1 MAAAIAG
8 GVGGSAASTAWLL
21 GRRRVGGGVD
31 DAAAGSALLPPH
43 ELFFFRGGLG
53 ELFGEPPVGVLLGGR
68 RSAAEVLL
76 LRCADDGERGLLGER
91 AVLRASGELV
101 GELGTSFLCLSAS
114 TRSPSLGDPDGEI
127 SSGGTLRPAVGEG
140 LPSVQTARLTI
151 GEA

>member
-31 DAAAGSALLPPH
+31 DAAAGSALLLPH

-53 ELFGEPPVGVLLGGR
+53 ELFCEPPVGVLLGGR

-76 LRCADDGERGLLGER
+76 LRCADDGERVLLGER
-91 AVLRASGELV
+91 AVRRASGELV

-114 TRSPSLGDPDGEI
+114 TRSPSLGGPDGEI

>member
-31 DAAAGSALLPPH
+31 DAAAGSALLLPH

-76 LRCADDGERGLLGER
+76 LRCADDGERVLLGER

-101 GELGTSFLCLSAS
+101 GELGTSVLCLSAS
-114 TRSPSLGDPDGEI
+114 TRSPSLGGPDGEI